1 MSRKTLI
8 VLSLLCTLAAAPA
21 AAFRN
26 VAPGSPVDNPA
37 LIALDG
43 MVEPLLNSTCGAPTV
58 VLFWATWSPRSAE
71 ALADLQQ
78 IYSGSGVS
86 VAAINVDTEAENG
99 ELVAAVERAAQ
110 GTQFPVF
117 IDRGLELYQ
126 EWGVVA
132 VPSVALVDG
141 TGRVVRTLDG
151 YAPGQRRTFLQEVS
165 AAAGVVTGEC
175 VSASRVAPD
184 SAQRAN

>member
-1 MSRKTLI
+1 MSRPALI
-8 VLSLLCTLAAAPA
+8 LLSLLCALVASPA

-26 VAPGSPVDNPA
+26 VAVGSTVDNPA
-37 LIALDG
+37 LIAVDG
-43 MVEPLLNSTCGAPTV
+43 MVEPLLSSCCGAPTV

-78 IYSGSGVS
+78 LHIGSGMS
-86 VAAINVDTEAENG
+86 VAAVNVDTEAGDG
-99 ELVAAVERAAQ
+99 ELVSAVERA
-110 GTQFPVF
+110 TRDIQFPVF
-117 IDRGLELYQ
+117 IDRGLELY
-126 EWGVVA
+126 EKWGVVA

-151 YAPGQRRTFLQEVS
+151 YAPGQRRTFLQQAA
-165 AAAGVVTGEC
+165 AAAGTVSGDG
-175 VSASRVAPD
+175 VSASRPAPD